1 MLHASGRAGLAAKS
15 LLRRLIAD
23 ESLAEDFQSDGPI
36 DKQVR
41 CPINGAHAASAEPF
55 IQPVLSVKDTA

>member
-1 MLHASGRAGLAAKS
+1 